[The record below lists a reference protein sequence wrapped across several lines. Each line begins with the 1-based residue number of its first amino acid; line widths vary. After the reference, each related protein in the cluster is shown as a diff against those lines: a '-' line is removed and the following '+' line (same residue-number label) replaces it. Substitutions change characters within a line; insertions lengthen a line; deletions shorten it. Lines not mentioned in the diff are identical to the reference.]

1 MFHRLFFDVV
11 SGAKMNRVVSAVV
24 ALVAAGAALTAQAP
38 PPAAPQAAVP
48 TKPSYRAAVD
58 VITVT
63 VSVTDA
69 QGRLVTG
76 LTKDDFLVYDD
87 SVEQPITQ
95 FVGERVPVSLGIV
108 LDVSDSMSGKRM
120 DDARGALDQ
129 FVGEQLSQ
137 DDEAFLMVFNHKPR
151 MVSSWTSVPSKLR
164 NALDGVIP
172 MGGTAVYDAIGESL
186 DKFRTRRH
194 QRAAIVLISDGADTA
209 SDRDLR
215 TLRSSLRRT
224 DAFVYAVAIDPPD
237 VKRINIKVDVA
248 ALNAITTDS
257 GGYTEV
263 VHDTTELPGAT
274 KRIAEELNQQYLIGY
289 LAPHS
294 ADGEYHS
301 IRVKTKHDGY
311 RVRSRRGYVA
321 ERDRR

>member
-1 MFHRLFFDVV
+1 MIRSLPVF
-11 SGAKMNRVVSAVV
+11 
-24 ALVAAGAALTAQAP
+24 GAALVTTIALGAQAP
-38 PPAAPQAAVP
+38 PLPASPPQGAPGIP
-48 TKPSYRAAVD
+48 KPSYRAAVD

-69 QGRLVTG
+69 QGRLVPG

-95 FVGERVPVSLGIV
+95 FVGQRVPVSLGIV
-108 LDVSDSMSGKRM
+108 LDVSDSMTGRRI
-120 DDARGALDQ
+120 DDARGALDR
-129 FVGEQLSQ
+129 FVGELLGE

-151 MVSSWTSVPSKLR
+151 MVSPWTPVPSKLR

-172 MGGTAVYDAIGESL
+172 MGGTAVYDAIGDSL

-237 VKRINIKVDVA
+237 IKRINIKVDAA

-263 VHDTTELPGAT
+263 VHDSAELPGAT
-274 KRIAEELNQQYLIGY
+274 QRIAEELNHQYLIGY
-289 LAPHS
+289 LAPHGD
-294 ADGEYHS
+294 DGEYHS
-301 IRVKTKHDGY
+301 IRVKARNDGY
-311 RVRSRRGYVA
+311 RVRSRKGYVA
-321 ERDRR
+321 ERAPR